1 MARREVRRARLVSY
15 VRQPISGIVKLNVQT
30 DHGREVQ
37 VDVPV
42 GVLRMMAE
50 GTSTLTHYTER

>member
-1 MARREVRRARLVSY
+1 MARREVRWARLVSY
-15 VRQPISGIVKLNVQT
+15 VRQPIRDIVTLNVQT

-42 GVLRMMAE
+42 GVLRMMIE
-50 GTSTLTHYTER
+50 GTSTLTQYTEH